1 MKKVIKGFELF
12 LDIFKKKLVKL
23 KNNKFGISYLINLF
37 KVLNFYKDKDV
48 SLISKFKATF
58 SILIAL
64 IYLISGIDFIPEFL
78 LGAFGFVDDLIVIIW
93 SLGIV
98 NNEIEKYKK
107 LKKEIKNSNIIEGVT
122 FSIKDE

>member
-37 KVLNFYKDKDV
+37 KVWNFYKDKDV
-48 SLISKFKATF
+48 SLISKFKVTF

-64 IYLISGIDFIPEFL
+64 IYLILGIDFIPEFL

-93 SLGIV
+93 SLEIV

>member
-12 LDIFKKKLVKL
+12 LNIFKKKLVKL

-37 KVLNFYKDKDV
+37 KVPNFYKDKDV
-48 SLISKFKATF
+48 SLISKFKVTF
-58 SILIAL
+58 SIIIAL
-64 IYLISGIDFIPEFL
+64 IYLILGIDFIPEFL

>member
-48 SLISKFKATF
+48 SLISKFKVTF

>member
-48 SLISKFKATF
+48 SLISKFKVTF
-58 SILIAL
+58 AILIAL
-64 IYLISGIDFIPEFL
+64 IYLTLGIDFIPEFL

>member
-37 KVLNFYKDKDV
+37 KVPNFYKDKDV
-48 SLISKFKATF
+48 SLISKFKVTF

>member
-48 SLISKFKATF
+48 SLISKFKVTF
-58 SILIAL
+58 SIIIAL
-64 IYLISGIDFIPEFL
+64 IYLILGIDFIPEFL

>member
-1 MKKVIKGFELF
+1 MKKVIKVFELF

-37 KVLNFYKDKDV
+37 KVWNFYKDKDV
-48 SLISKFKATF
+48 SLISKFKVTF
-58 SILIAL
+58 AILIAL
-64 IYLISGIDFIPEFL
+64 IYLILGIDFIPEFL

-93 SLGIV
+93 SLEIV

>member
-37 KVLNFYKDKDV
+37 KVWNFYKDKDV
-48 SLISKFKATF
+48 SLISKFKVTF
-58 SILIAL
+58 SIIIAL
-64 IYLISGIDFIPEFL
+64 IYLILGIDFIPEFL

-93 SLGIV
+93 SLEIV

>member
-1 MKKVIKGFELF
+1 MKKLIKGFELF

-48 SLISKFKATF
+48 SLISKFKVTF

-64 IYLISGIDFIPEFL
+64 IYLILGIDFIPEFL

>member
-48 SLISKFKATF
+48 SLMSKFKVTF

>member
-37 KVLNFYKDKDV
+37 KVWNFYKDKDV
-48 SLISKFKATF
+48 SLISKFKVTF
-58 SILIAL
+58 AILIAL
-64 IYLISGIDFIPEFL
+64 IYLILGIDFIPEFL

-93 SLGIV
+93 SLEIV

>member
-48 SLISKFKATF
+48 SLISKFKVTF
-58 SILIAL
+58 AILISL
-64 IYLISGIDFIPEFL
+64 IYLILGIDFIPEFL

>member
-48 SLISKFKATF
+48 SLISKFKVTF
-58 SILIAL
+58 AILIAL
-64 IYLISGIDFIPEFL
+64 IYLILGIDFIPEFL

>member
-37 KVLNFYKDKDV
+37 KVWNFYKDKDV
-48 SLISKFKATF
+48 SLISKFKVTF
-58 SILIAL
+58 AILIAL
-64 IYLISGIDFIPEFL
+64 IYLILGIDFIPEFL

-93 SLGIV
+93 GLEIV

>member
-1 MKKVIKGFELF
+1 MKKVIKGFKLF

-48 SLISKFKATF
+48 SLISKFKVTF

-64 IYLISGIDFIPEFL
+64 IYLILGIDFIPEFL

>member
-12 LDIFKKKLVKL
+12 LNIFKKKLVKL

-37 KVLNFYKDKDV
+37 KVPKFYKDKDV
-48 SLISKFKATF
+48 SLISKFKVTF
-58 SILIAL
+58 SIIIAL
-64 IYLISGIDFIPEFL
+64 IYLILGIDFIPEFL

-93 SLGIV
+93 SLEIV

>member
-23 KNNKFGISYLINLF
+23 KNNKFGISYLRNLF
-37 KVLNFYKDKDV
+37 KVWNFYKDKDV
-48 SLISKFKATF
+48 SLISKFKVTF
-58 SILIAL
+58 SIIIAL
-64 IYLISGIDFIPEFL
+64 IYLILGIDFIPEFL

-93 SLGIV
+93 SLEIV

>member
-23 KNNKFGISYLINLF
+23 KNNKFGISYLINLL

-48 SLISKFKATF
+48 SLISKFKVTF

-64 IYLISGIDFIPEFL
+64 IYLILGIDFIPEFL

>member
-23 KNNKFGISYLINLF
+23 KNNKFGISYLINLL

-48 SLISKFKATF
+48 SLISKFKVTF

-64 IYLISGIDFIPEFL
+64 IYLILEIDFIPEFL

>member
-37 KVLNFYKDKDV
+37 KVPNFYKDKGV
-48 SLISKFKATF
+48 SLISKFKVTF

-64 IYLISGIDFIPEFL
+64 IYLILGIDLIPEFL

>member
-37 KVLNFYKDKDV
+37 KVPNFYKDKDV
-48 SLISKFKATF
+48 SLISKFKVTF

-64 IYLISGIDFIPEFL
+64 IYLILGIDLIPEFL

>member
-37 KVLNFYKDKDV
+37 KVPNFYKDKDI
-48 SLISKFKATF
+48 SLISKFKVTF
-58 SILIAL
+58 AILIAL
-64 IYLISGIDFIPEFL
+64 IYLILGIDFIPEFL

>member
-48 SLISKFKATF
+48 SLISKFKVTF
-58 SILIAL
+58 AILIAL

>member
-23 KNNKFGISYLINLF
+23 KNNKYGISYLINLF
-37 KVLNFYKDKDV
+37 KVPNFYKDKDV
-48 SLISKFKATF
+48 SLISKFKVTF
-58 SILIAL
+58 TISIAL
-64 IYLISGIDFIPEFL
+64 IYLILGIDFIPEFL
-78 LGAFGFVDDLIVIIW
+78 LGVFGFVDDLIVIIW

>member
-12 LDIFKKKLVKL
+12 LNIFKKKLVKL

-48 SLISKFKATF
+48 SLISKFKVTF
-58 SILIAL
+58 SIIIAL
-64 IYLISGIDFIPEFL
+64 IYLILGIDFIPEFL

-93 SLGIV
+93 SLEIV

>member
-48 SLISKFKATF
+48 SLISKFKVTF
-58 SILIAL
+58 AILIAL
-64 IYLISGIDFIPEFL
+64 IYLILGIDFIPEFL

-93 SLGIV
+93 SLEIV

>member
-48 SLISKFKATF
+48 SLISKFKVTF

-64 IYLISGIDFIPEFL
+64 IYLTLGIDFIPEFL

>member
-48 SLISKFKATF
+48 SLISKFKVTF

-64 IYLISGIDFIPEFL
+64 IYLILGIDFIPEFL

>member
-37 KVLNFYKDKDV
+37 KVPNFYKDKDI
-48 SLISKFKATF
+48 SLISKFKVTF
-58 SILIAL
+58 AILIAL
-64 IYLISGIDFIPEFL
+64 IYLILGIDFIPEFL

-93 SLGIV
+93 SLEIV